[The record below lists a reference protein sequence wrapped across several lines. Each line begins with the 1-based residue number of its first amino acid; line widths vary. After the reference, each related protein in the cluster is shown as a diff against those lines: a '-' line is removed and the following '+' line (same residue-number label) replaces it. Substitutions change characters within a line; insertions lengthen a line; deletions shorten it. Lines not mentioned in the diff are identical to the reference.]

1 MNILMVH
8 PHDLHHDPWTIRILA
23 LARELQKRGHSV
35 QICHLPRRDRPIHAP
50 LRLLQNGDPPLHFLK
65 PRQQH
70 FIYNARL
77 IYRLAQSCDVIHLQ
91 KCFAAAALPVLWV
104 ARLLGKPLHY
114 DWDDDETAIAH
125 IVEKRRFSRWQL
137 AMYESALPRFAST
150 LTYASQAIRER
161 ALRLGFPEE
170 RMRHVPVGADT
181 DRFTPEKRS
190 KEILRDW
197 NLDPAKLTILYI
209 GQLEGAAHAH
219 LLIQAAPYVLAR
231 FPDVQFLI
239 VGGGEQEAALREEAA
254 QSPARDAICM
264 TGYVD
269 SSRIPDIVG
278 AADVC
283 VACFEDNPASRAKS
297 PLKIAEYLAGGK
309 PIVASRVG
317 DAPWMIEGCGL
328 AVDPGDAQAIAKGV
342 LAYAADPKAR
352 TIDGP
357 KARQRALQYFTWE
370 RGADIL
376 LEAYQMAMSNEENKQ

>member
-1 MNILMVH
+1 MNVLMVH
-8 PHDLHHDPWTIRILA
+8 PHDLHHDPWTVRILA
-23 LARELQKRGHSV
+23 LARGLQKRGHSV
-35 QICHLPRRDRPIHAP
+35 QICHLPRRDQPNHAP
-50 LRLLQNGDPPLHFLK
+50 LRLLQSGDPPLHFLK

-77 IYRLAQSCDVIHLQ
+77 LYRLAQSCDIIHLQ

-114 DWDDDETAIAH
+114 DWDDDETAIAR

-137 AMYESALPRFAST
+137 AAYERALPHFAST

-161 ALRLGFPEE
+161 AVRIGFPTD
-170 RMRHVPVGADT
+170 RMWHLPVGADT
-181 DRFTPEKRS
+181 ERFTPEKRS
-190 KEILRDW
+190 KEILREW
-197 NLDPAKLTILYI
+197 NFDPGKLTVLYI

-219 LLIQAAPYVLAR
+219 LLIQAAPQVLAR
-231 FPDVQFLI
+231 FPDTQFLI

-254 QSPARDAICM
+254 QSPACGAICM
-264 TGYVD
+264 TGYMD

-278 AADVC
+278 AADIC

-297 PLKIAEYLAGGK
+297 PLKIAEYLASGK

-317 DAPWMIEGCGL
+317 EAPWMVEGCGL
-328 AVDPGDAQAIAKGV
+328 AVDPGSAPAIAKGI
-342 LAYAADPKAR
+342 LAYAAEPASRKQDGQKAR
-352 TIDGP
+352 E
-357 KARQRALQYFTWE
+357 RALVYFTWE

-376 LEAYQMAMSNEENKQ
+376 QKAYETLLDT